1 MVLIVD
7 FSVVLQKPGKSTP
20 RLFLKQGTVFFDNIP
35 FSLEEV
41 RILDC
46 QYGELYFKRERMGAK
61 HCNFKAPE
69 RLVVRPRLES
79 NAIPHIQ
86 TMHCLTNQHDITAG
100 KENTKSSCK
109 ALESGEPA
117 PPPASNGYAD
127 ADRRF

>member
-1 MVLIVD
+1 MENV
-7 FSVVLQKPGKSTP
+7 
-20 RLFLKQGTVFFDNIP
+20 
-35 FSLEEV
+35 
-41 RILDC
+41 IL
-46 QYGELYFKRERMGAK
+46 KRERMGAK

-109 ALESGEPA
+109 ALESGEKV
-117 PPPASNGYAD
+117 NTEMKYFGYLPSID
-127 ADRRF
+127 AHSGHPLGCDACDTEDHWVGF